1 MTLLVLGDLSVDVMG
16 LRADDD
22 RNYLEASPLRRT
34 KTLRAKE
41 DTVATV
47 ITSAA
52 HDDGL
57 KNAALS
63 DVLSELGDL
72 LIGELGPRVA
82 WVLIK
87 AVSRHKKRSTL
98 DNEFIERG

>member
-1 MTLLVLGDLSVDVMG
+1 MTLLVLGNLGVVVMG

-22 RNYLEASPLRRT
+22 RDYFEASLLRRT
-34 KTLRAKE
+34 KTLGAKQ
-41 DTVATV
+41 DTVPTG
-47 ITSAA
+47 ITGAA

-57 KNAALS
+57 KNAAQS

-82 WVLIK
+82 RVLVE
-87 AVSRHKKRSTL
+87 AVDWHMKWL
-98 DNEFIERG
+98 AFDIEVF